1 MSSDRRLTV
10 FGEQIV
16 EGFDKEGLQR
26 GAGAQLLT
34 IWKTHRRMSRVCC
47 MEPPILPDTH

>member
-1 MSSDRRLTV
+1 MSSDRRLAV

-26 GAGAQLLT
+26 DLENSPSYVASMLHGAADA
-34 IWKTHRRMSRVCC
+34 R
-47 MEPPILPDTH
+47 